1 MSIGFNL
8 KPLAVSA
15 PNKRIGLFFEALKP
29 GIAFSLAM
37 EVLGGI
43 SFQYK
48 VLSSSLKISCLV

>member
-43 SFQYK
+43 TFQRK
-48 VLSSSLKISCLV
+48 AVPAIVV